1 MPGRGEFVREFVE
14 EIEEVRKKRKRLGG
28 DRNYIEIYL
37 WLIERLASL
46 RRGGSKQR
54 GRYFES

>member
-46 RRGGSKQR
+46 EARE
-54 GRYFES
+54 GRQ